1 MTALKGAVEFFPEIG
16 GTLHTK
22 DDISARHLIGSDKI
36 CRRIPPAWAQASA
49 TLPQRDHLALESS
62 NSGNQDPNA
71 QVDLRPEEPRGYH
84 CLEAQA
90 GRRAD
95 AWIALRGPWSPSSP
109 RSRMGSSLAVRLHVK
124 ELSGRTCIDT
134 RPCLMPCVSPEQTEY
149 KMNTTSCGATKLRMS
164 VPAWRSST
172 PIRRRS
178 SARWSAMISSAICD
192 GRR

>member
-1 MTALKGAVEFFPEIG
+1 MTALKGAVDFFPEIG
-16 GTLHTK
+16 GTHHTK
-22 DDISARHLIGSDKI
+22 GDISARHLIGSNKI
-36 CRRIPPAWAQASA
+36 CRRIPPARAQASA
-49 TLPQRDHLALESS
+49 TLPQEIIWRWNYRTPETKIRTRRSI
-62 NSGNQDPNA
+62 SGQKSPEVTTVWKPKPVVEQMRGLLCVA
-71 QVDLRPEEPRGYH
+71 PGRQV
-84 CLEAQA
+84 
-90 GRRAD
+90 RRA
-95 AWIALRGPWSPSSP
+95 A
-109 RSRMGSSLAVRLHVK
+109 RMGSSLAVRLHVK